1 MFRPQERLWDRTW
14 ELLIPALVVSRAVEV
29 TIDPEWVWAVG
40 CLCLVHATAALVYRS
55 RSEYLP
61 DIMVDEDSNDGMYD
75 VGICDNEALSEA
87 NALTKPYYRGEYVPD
102 DVAETW
108 RKKNPRGFVSIRNT
122 NGVLCAAFG
131 VLALDES
138 FGKQFVKGRVLD
150 NELEGDDI
158 KGYEESRKSREL
170 YISGVVVREPEG
182 AQGKRRACVMFW
194 AMVEYLRAIY
204 GVRRRRTIYAL
215 AVSKKGE
222 AVLRRFGFRVVS
234 AKHTRRDGLDLYSL
248 ELDASAI
255 AGVAARIGDWSQS
268 VRSGRIDVS

>member
-1 MFRPQERLWDRTW
+1 
-14 ELLIPALVVSRAVEV
+14 
-29 TIDPEWVWAVG
+29 
-40 CLCLVHATAALVYRS
+40 
-55 RSEYLP
+55 
-61 DIMVDEDSNDGMYD
+61 MVDEDGIDGVYN
-75 VGICDNEALSEA
+75 VGICDEEALREA
-87 NALTKPYYRGEYVPD
+87 NALTKPYYRSEYVSD
-102 DVAETW
+102 EVAETW
-108 RKKNPRGFVSIRNT
+108 RRKNPRGFVSIRNR

-170 YISGVVVREPEG
+170 YISGVVVRDPEG

-222 AVLRRFGFRVVS
+222 VALRRFGFRVVS
-234 AKHTRRDGLDLYSL
+234 RKDTRRDRLNLYSL
-248 ELDASAI
+248 ELNASALSE
-255 AGVAARIGDWSQS
+255 VAARIGDWSQS
-268 VRSGRIDVS
+268 VRNGRIDVS